1 MLRVGT
7 SGYSYAE
14 WRGPFYPAGLPP
26 RTMLSFY
33 AQHFRAVAVNASY
46 YRIPTPDQA
55 RRMAA
60 RAGGGLDFAIKA
72 HRDLTH
78 ERERWADA
86 LPAFR
91 AALTPFAE
99 AGTLG
104 TVLLQFPHAFH
115 HTPENRD
122 HLAAL
127 REALPGLPLG
137 AKFRNR
143 GWFNEQT
150 YTLLRE
156 LGIVLC
162 CVDAPPLPSLPP
174 PVCLAT
180 GTVGYVRFH
189 GRNAAAWWHH
199 ATAAERYTYAY
210 RPDELA
216 PWVPRL
222 RQLAAET
229 ERCYAFFNNHARG
242 QAALDAKQLLA
253 LLQDN
258 T

>member
-1 MLRVGT
+1 MGRCAPCLPGGAYPIR
-7 SGYSYAE
+7 
-14 WRGPFYPAGLPP
+14 RGG
-26 RTMLSFY
+26 
-33 AQHFRAVAVNASY
+33 H
-46 YRIPTPDQA
+46 A
-55 RRMAA
+55 RRSPPP
-60 RAGGGLDFAIKA
+60 LV
-72 HRDLTH
+72 
-78 ERERWADA
+78 
-86 LPAFR
+86 
-91 AALTPFAE
+91 AE
-99 AGTLG
+99 
-104 TVLLQFPHAFH
+104 
-115 HTPENRD
+115 
-122 HLAAL
+122 
-127 REALPGLPLG
+127 
-137 AKFRNR
+137 FRNR
-143 GWFNEQT
+143 GWFNERT

-156 LGIVLC
+156 LGIGLC

-180 GTVGYVRFH
+180 STVGYVRFH